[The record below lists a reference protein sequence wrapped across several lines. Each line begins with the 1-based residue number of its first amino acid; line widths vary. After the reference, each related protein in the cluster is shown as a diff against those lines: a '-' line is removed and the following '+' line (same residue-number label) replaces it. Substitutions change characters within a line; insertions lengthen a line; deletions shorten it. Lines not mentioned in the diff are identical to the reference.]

1 MQVAASV
8 LVGVRAIFLLVELL
22 AVLEDVSAVF
32 LAFAIG
38 NITVKRGKTSVH
50 LRVGK
55 LVLTDEK
62 DVSME
67 RFALVTL
74 FVTETPVKNT
84 G

>member
-1 MQVAASV
+1 MKVHFQK
-8 LVGVRAIFLLVELL
+8 LTYRLHGEKGQ
-22 AVLEDVSAVF
+22 DMN
-32 LAFAIG
+32 AIG
-38 NITVKRGKTSVH
+38 NITMERGKTSVH

-74 FVTETPVKNT
+74 FVTETPVENT